1 MLATTGKV
9 ADITLLSPTSDDSSA
24 VASQP
29 VYLNPVFTLSVK
41 IYHPVNQ
48 PNPFNPTS
56 KNKLT
61 NLILFSVI
69 FVNLRQTK
77 IKFTLMTCLSVIL
90 DN

>member
-56 KNKLT
+56 KKQVNKFDT
-61 NLILFSVI
+61 F
-69 FVNLRQTK
+69 
-77 IKFTLMTCLSVIL
+77 
-90 DN
+90 